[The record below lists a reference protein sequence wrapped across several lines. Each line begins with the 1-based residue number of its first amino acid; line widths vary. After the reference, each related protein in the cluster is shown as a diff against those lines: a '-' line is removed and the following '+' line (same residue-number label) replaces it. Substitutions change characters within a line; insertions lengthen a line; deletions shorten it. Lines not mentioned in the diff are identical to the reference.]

1 MNNLKAKE
9 DDLDVGKLKT
19 VHVEL
24 KKLIDAV
31 DNQKKHIQHTENKS
45 LENKIPDATTLVY
58 ISQYDTDK
66 QNLEKNFRY
75 W

>member
-9 DDLDVGKLKT
+9 DDLDDGKLKT

-31 DNQKKHIQHTENKS
+31 DNELVKNNIFNTLRKK
-45 LENKIPDATTLVY
+45 A
-58 ISQYDTDK
+58 
-66 QNLEKNFRY
+66 
-75 W
+75 